1 MRGSNLLLFSLLIYL
16 KIDKLFGLEMSQIMK
31 TAEQGFPK
39 TQDEIL
45 KHVILSTTKIYSIY
59 CHEGS
64 SFTQND

>member
-31 TAEQGFPK
+31 NAEQGFPK

-45 KHVILSTTKIYSIY
+45 KRVILSTTKIY
-59 CHEGS
+59 
-64 SFTQND
+64 